1 MIFQRKMTCLAIWHY
16 VQCDIGNWNH
26 TAFAIAICS
35 DDDACIKEREYERE
49 ITTKK
54 NKKNKINKEP
64 KIGKKAQNNGQ
75 STGPNT
81 TSQPHSVVTVKAKGV
96 GVIEQWV
103 TKHETSLNGYSLPLY
118 RLPLIRCG

>member
-1 MIFQRKMTCLAIWHY
+1 MSAKSQ
-16 VQCDIGNWNH
+16 Q
-26 TAFAIAICS
+26 
-35 DDDACIKEREYERE
+35 
-49 ITTKK
+49 KK
-54 NKKNKINKEP
+54 TKKNKINKEP

-81 TSQPHSVVTVKAKGV
+81 TSQPQSVVTVKAKGV